1 MDIDLRVLGEDLVST
16 SARLARWAPKD
27 GFRLSLAA
35 SRILV
40 RLLDHGPCRIGDL
53 AAYERSSQPTVT
65 NHVKRLE
72 AIGLVA
78 RRADPADARAWMIE
92 LTDAG
97 RAELD
102 SMRRT
107 LGANLEPLLAQL
119 SPADLQALRSGIEAM
134 RRLMGTR

>member
-1 MDIDLRVLGEDLVST
+1 VDIDLRVLGEDLVST
-16 SARLARWAPKD
+16 SARLVRWAPKE

-53 AAYERSSQPTVT
+53 AAQERSSQPTVT

-72 AIGLVA
+72 ALGLVA
-78 RRADPADARAWMIE
+78 RRPDPSDARAWMIE

-97 RAELD
+97 RSELD
-102 SMRRT
+102 AMRSA
-107 LGANLEPLLAQL
+107 LGTGLEPLLAKL
-119 SPADLQALRSGIEAM
+119 SPADLQALRAGIDAVH
-134 RRLMGTR
+134 RLMGTR